1 MQTRKLSDLEVGP
14 IGLGT
19 MGMSAFYTGAGTD
32 DDESVRTIHRAIDLG
47 VTLFDTAEAYGPYTN
62 EELLRRALADRRD
75 DVVIATKFG
84 LITHEAGETTPATGR
99 GISSAP
105 ESVREALEGSLRR
118 LGTDHIDLYY
128 QHRVDPSVPIEDVVG
143 QLAEFVQEGKIRHI
157 GLSEASAA
165 TIRRANAVHQIT
177 ALQSEYSLWTRDPE
191 GDVLDTLRE
200 LGIGLVPYSPLGRGF
215 LTGAIT
221 KPSDLGDDDFRSANP
236 RFQEEAF
243 AANMAIVDVVK
254 GIADEVGGSPAQVA
268 LAWLLAQGDDVVP
281 IPGTKRVTRL
291 EENVAAA
298 ELTLTAEQ
306 VERLSALPAPTG
318 DRYPDMSSIDR

>member
-1 MQTRKLSDLEVGP
+1 MQTRTLADLQVGA

-19 MGMSAFYTGAGTD
+19 MGMSAFYSGAGSD
-32 DDESVRTIHRAIDLG
+32 DAESIRTIHRAIDLG

-62 EELLRRALADRRD
+62 EELLAEALKGRRD
-75 DVVIATKFG
+75 EVVIATKFG
-84 LITHEAGETTPATGR
+84 LYKHEADEQTPTQTR
-99 GISSAP
+99 GISSDPA
-105 ESVREALEGSLRR
+105 SVRVALEGSLRR

-128 QHRVDPSVPIEDVVG
+128 QHRVDPAVPIEDVIG
-143 QLAEFVQEGKIRHI
+143 QLAGFVQEGKIRHI

-165 TIRRANAVHQIT
+165 TIRKAHAVHPIT

-221 KPSDLGDDDFRSANP
+221 KPSDLGEDDFRSANP

-243 AANMAIVDVVK
+243 AANMKIVDAVK
-254 GIADEVGGSPAQVA
+254 GIADELGGTPAQVA
-268 LAWLLAQGDDVVP
+268 LAWLLAQGDDIVP
-281 IPGTKRVTRL
+281 IPGTKRVSRL
-291 EENVAAA
+291 EENVGAAD
-298 ELTLTAEQ
+298 LTLSADQ
-306 VERLSALPAPTG
+306 VERLSALPLPTG
-318 DRYPDMSSIDR
+318 DRYPDMSSIGR